1 MSGGPSSP
9 PTARHAQLLALAGEL
24 RPELHRYCAR
34 LMGSVIEGED
44 VVQDTFARAFVALDE
59 LQEAPPLRAWLFRIA
74 HNRALDLL
82 RSRAIRAAEP
92 IEAAH
97 EVADPESPDP
107 VEALMRREAV
117 DTAVSR
123 FVELPTVQRSVVI
136 LKDVLDQSLE
146 EIAAMLDLTVNAVKA
161 HLARG
166 RARLKAINAQAPA
179 QPAPRPPSPA
189 VARYVALFNRRDWD
203 GLRAMLADDVR
214 LIQSSYPLRAG
225 AADVG
230 MFFGIYA
237 RSAPVRLAPA
247 WLDGREVI
255 AVCEDPRGGEAQ
267 LPDVA
272 GVDGRPDQLHPRL
285 PLCPLRRRRRG
296 AGPGARRRASGRG
309 NRPRMKPRSAL
320 GRRPLGGGAR
330 ADPRHPR
337 REGGPLTAATVHKPI
352 SWASTRTCMPTR
364 SWRSRRPPPHGRSPR
379 ACARSAST

>member
-1 MSGGPSSP
+1 MSGGSSSP
-9 PTARHAQLLALAGEL
+9 HSARHAELLALAEKL

-44 VVQDTFARAFVALDE
+44 VVQDTFARVFVALDE
-59 LQEAPPLRAWLFRIA
+59 PPGDQPLRPWLFRIA

-97 EVADPESPDP
+97 DVADPASPDP
-107 VEALMRREAV
+107 VEVLMREAV
-117 DTAVSR
+117 ETAVSR
-123 FVELPTVQRSVVI
+123 FAELPTVQRSVVI

-166 RARLKAINAQAPA
+166 RARLKAINAQTSE
-179 QPAPRPPSPA
+179 QPTPRSPSPD
-189 VARYVALFNRRDWD
+189 VARYVTLFNRHDWD

-214 LIQSSYPLRAG
+214 LVQSAHPLRAG

-247 WLDGREVI
+247 WLEGREVI
-255 AVCEDPRGGEAQ
+255 AVYEDPLAVKPSYLMWLEWT
-267 LPDVA
+267 
-272 GVDGRPDQLHPRL
+272 DGRISFIRDYRYVRYVVDDAELVLAPDAAP
-285 PLCPLRRRRRG
+285 
-296 AGPGARRRASGRG
+296 AGDGTAPV
-309 NRPRMKPRSAL
+309 
-320 GRRPLGGGAR
+320 
-330 ADPRHPR
+330 RHPR
-337 REGGPLTAATVHKPI
+337 A
-352 SWASTRTCMPTR
+352 
-364 SWRSRRPPPHGRSPR
+364 
-379 ACARSAST
+379 